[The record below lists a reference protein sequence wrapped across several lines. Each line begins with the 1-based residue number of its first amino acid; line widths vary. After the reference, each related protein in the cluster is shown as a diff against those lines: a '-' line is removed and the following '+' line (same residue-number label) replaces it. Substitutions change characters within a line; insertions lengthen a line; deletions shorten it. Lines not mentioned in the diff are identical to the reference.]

1 MEWVETTGKTV
12 EEAQDA
18 ALDQLGIDHHD
29 AEFEIVETP
38 RAGLFGRMRGE
49 ARIRAR
55 VLPKAPR
62 PKQERGGRRKPRTNR
77 GEGGGRRN
85 NPNQR
90 SRPQQRNRAG
100 SRNEEPT
107 MSDDESPSPT
117 DESPAVDAGSRRSSE
132 RRPDRGTPRPHDDRP
147 ILTVEEE
154 GALVAD
160 FLEGL
165 VDAFDLDADV
175 RTAPIDE
182 DTVQVDV
189 DGDELGL
196 LVGPRGNTLGAIHE
210 LSRTILQRNAG
221 GGFQGRV
228 RVDVAGYRARRRE
241 ALTKFVQG
249 LAAQVIETGRASA
262 LEPMNP
268 SDRKVVHDTANE
280 IDGVATRSQG
290 EEPRRF
296 VVIEPSN
303 DA

>member
-1 MEWVETTGKTV
+1 
-12 EEAQDA
+12 
-18 ALDQLGIDHHD
+18 
-29 AEFEIVETP
+29 
-38 RAGLFGRMRGE
+38 
-49 ARIRAR
+49 
-55 VLPKAPR
+55 
-62 PKQERGGRRKPRTNR
+62 
-77 GEGGGRRN
+77 
-85 NPNQR
+85 
-90 SRPQQRNRAG
+90 
-100 SRNEEPT
+100 
-107 MSDDESPSPT
+107 MSDDESPSPA
-117 DESPAVDAGSRRSSE
+117 DESPAADSGSRRSSE
-132 RRPDRGTPRPHDDRP
+132 RRPDRGTRPHDDRP

-165 VDAFDLDADV
+165 LDAFDLDADV
-175 RTAPIDE
+175 RTSSIDE

-196 LVGPRGNTLGAIHE
+196 LVGPRGNTLGAVHE

-249 LAAQVIETGRASA
+249 LAGQVTETGRPSA

-268 SDRKVVHDTANE
+268 SDRKIVHDTANE
-280 IDGVATRSQG
+280 IDGVVTRSQG